1 MPTSRVSPRPL
12 ALIGVL
18 AALSLAAC
26 GAEVAPAAAAIG
38 ARQASQAEDGR
49 RQAEQVRQQLDD
61 MVRAREA
68 AASAALE
75 QAR

>member
-1 MPTSRVSPRPL
+1 MSMSRFRLRSP
-12 ALIGVL
+12 ALIGPLTAL
-18 AALSLAAC
+18 ALTAC

-49 RQAEQVRQQLDD
+49 RQAEQVRQQLEDT
-61 MVRAREA
+61 VRAREA